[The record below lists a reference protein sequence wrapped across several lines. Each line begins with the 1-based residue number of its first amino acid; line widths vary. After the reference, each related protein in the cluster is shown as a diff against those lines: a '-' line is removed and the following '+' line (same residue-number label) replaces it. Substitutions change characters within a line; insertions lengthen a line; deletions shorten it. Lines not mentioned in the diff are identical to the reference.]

1 MGMGRYAC
9 QGVAVALTAKQEA
22 FAAAVA
28 KGATGADAYRAAY
41 DARNMRAETLH
52 KRVGELLKH
61 GGIAGRI
68 AELRAPALRRHQV
81 SAEKTTDEIA
91 TAAYGEVSEQLPWP
105 AKLKALEMLA
115 RMGGLFEKDNRQLA
129 PNLAIQ
135 VNLVEPKAAPR

>member
-1 MGMGRYAC
+1 
-9 QGVAVALTAKQEA
+9 VALTAKQEA

-28 KGATGADAYRAAY
+28 KGTTGADAYRGAY

-81 SAEKTTDEIA
+81 SADKTMDEIA
-91 TAAYGEVSEQLPWP
+91 TAAYGEVSEQLPWS

-115 RMGGLFEKDNRQLA
+115 RMGGLFEKDSRQQA
-129 PNLAIQ
+129 QNLAIQ
-135 VNLVEPKAAPR
+135 INFVEAKTAPC